1 MKNKNFIRFLFGII
15 IVSLFLIIFRQ
26 HKPETIQN
34 IVSTTHQQIRN
45 FKDTFRDVD
54 SKTLAADEKYLT
66 LLGFTDS
73 PRLYPHDIWRNT
85 SLPVIVTYVMEGQ
98 ESQAVGLINNVGR
111 VLPNNTILVYNL
123 GLGNYGLKTLLNYC
137 NNSRCQALT
146 FSLANFPSHVD
157 EESIRA
163 YRPLV
168 IQDALQR
175 TGAVLFLECG
185 YRFSRHLTHDVIMD
199 LFEKRA
205 KSQGIVTWPMSLKN
219 PVSSLTHKKMFQYFH
234 TDAENF
240 LFLQMV
246 NADVLLIVNTES
258 VHNEIM
264 LPWVKC
270 ALTQDCIVPIG
281 AQSAGCRF
289 DKKPQYR
296 YSGCHSYDTSALNIV
311 LGLKFNMDGSRYMF
325 DESEKLFETVE
336 LSKAEALLREFEQNI
351 TTEGR
356 FMSFDT

>member
-1 MKNKNFIRFLFGII
+1 MNIR
-15 IVSLFLIIFRQ
+15 SAR
-26 HKPETIQN
+26 HKPEAIQN

-45 FKDTFRDVD
+45 IKDTFRDSD
-54 SKTLAADEKYLT
+54 SKTLVADEKYLNV
-66 LLGFTDS
+66 LGFTDS
-73 PRLYPHDIWRNT
+73 PRLYPNDIWRNT

-123 GLGNYGLKTLLNYC
+123 GLGNYGLKTVMVRFVGSFGLNGDCPQLLTYC
-137 NNSRCQALT
+137 NNSRCQSLT
-146 FSLANFPSHVD
+146 FSLADFPSHVD

-175 TGAVLFLECG
+175 TGAILFLECN
-185 YRFSRHLTHDVIMD
+185 YRFSRHLTHDAMMD

-205 KSQGIVTWPMSLKN
+205 KSQGILTWPMNLKN

-246 NADVLLIVNTES
+246 NADILLIVNTES
-258 VHNEIM
+258 VHNDIM

-311 LGLKFNMDGSRYMF
+311 LGLKFNMDGSQYMYN
-325 DESEKLFETVE
+325 EGEKLFESVD
-336 LSKAEALLREFEQNI
+336 LSRAEALLREFEQNI

-356 FMSFDT
+356 FLSFDA